1 MTRKTWVIAGTVVVA
16 LAGIAAATK
25 SYWKPQGAVA
35 QAPAPRGARGI
46 PVEVATV
53 LRKKVPV
60 RLDALGSVTPIASVN
75 VKPRIDSE
83 ITAVHFADGAMV
95 QKGELLL
102 TLDSRQIEAQI
113 RQVEAVIAS
122 AKAQLAQNER
132 DVARYTELV
141 AKNATTL
148 VTLNNAVTQV
158 NIWRA
163 TSESNQANL
172 ENLKVQLGFCE
183 IRAPISGR
191 ISQAAVKVGNL
202 VRQADPAPIATII
215 QTAPIYVSFTVPQRS
230 LPDLR
235 EAIAAETA
243 TVEALV
249 PGTTRRATGA
259 VTMIENT
266 VDASTG
272 MATVR
277 ATMPNQDETLWPG
290 TLVSVQLTLREQD
303 AIAIPTSAVQ
313 LSQTG
318 TFVYVI
324 KDGKAQVRQVKVE
337 RAVGQDS
344 VIESGLEG
352 GETVVTDGQL
362 LLSNG
367 SAVAVRERKAGA

>member
-1 MTRKTWVIAGTVVVA
+1 MTRKTWVIAGTVVIA
-16 LAGIAAATK
+16 LAGIAAATR

-35 QAPAPRGARGI
+35 QAPAQRGARGI
-46 PVEVATV
+46 PVEVAAV

-95 QKGELLL
+95 QKGDLLL
-102 TLDSRQIEAQI
+102 TLDSRQIEAQM
-113 RQVEAVIAS
+113 RQVEAVIAG

-172 ENLKVQLGFCE
+172 ENLKVQLGFCQ
-183 IRAPISGR
+183 IRAPITGR
-191 ISQAAVKVGNL
+191 ISQAAIKVGNL

-266 VDASTG
+266 VDAATG

-277 ATMPNQDETLWPG
+277 ATMPNQDEMLWPG

-337 RAVGQDS
+337 RAVGQES

-367 SAVAVRERKAGA
+367 SPVAVRERKAGA

>member
-1 MTRKTWVIAGTVVVA
+1 MSRKTWAIAGIVVTA
-16 LAGIAAATK
+16 LAGIAAATQ

-35 QAPAPRGARGI
+35 QAPGQRGPRGV
-46 PVEVATV
+46 PVEITVAV
-53 LRKKVPV
+53 KKKIPV
-60 RLDALGSVTPIASVN
+60 RLEALGSVTPIASVN
-75 VKPRIDSE
+75 VKPRVDSE
-83 ITAVHFADGAMV
+83 ITAVHFADGAKV
-95 QKGELLL
+95 NKGDLLI

-122 AKAQLAQNER
+122 ATAQLAQNER

-141 AKNATTL
+141 AKNATTQ
-148 VTLNNAVTQV
+148 VTLNNAITQV

-163 TSESNQANL
+163 TAESNKANL

-183 IRAPISGR
+183 IRAPITGR

-202 VRQADPAPIATII
+202 VRQADPTPIATII
-215 QTAPIYVSFTVPQRS
+215 QLAPIYVSFTVPQRS
-230 LPDLR
+230 LPDIR

-243 TVEALV
+243 TVEAVV
-249 PGTTRRATGA
+249 PGTTRRAGGV

-272 MATVR
+272 MAMVR
-277 ATMPNQDETLWPG
+277 ATMPNADEILWPG
-290 TLVSVQLTLREQD
+290 TLVSVQLTLREQE
-303 AIAIPTSAVQ
+303 AIAVPSSAIQ

-318 TFVYVI
+318 NFVFVI
-324 KDGKAQVRQVKVE
+324 KDGKAQVRPVKVD
-337 RAVGQDS
+337 RAFAHET
-344 VIESGLEG
+344 VIESGLDI

-367 SAVAVRERKAGA
+367 SPVAVRERKAGA